1 MKKDCLTDNI
11 KHHGMTHLAEK
22 QYHARVRQSRF
33 DGNIKIK
40 YILIYYLN
48 TPIFPI
54 TLNTEQ
60 ELSVL

>member
-1 MKKDCLTDNI
+1 
-11 KHHGMTHLAEK
+11 MTQLAEK